1 MGFLDNMK
9 QMMEIKQKMDE
20 VKKRLDTITVVEE
33 NEYVRI
39 TVTGNRK
46 LVNLQISPE
55 LIADQDAEAIEDLV
69 TVAVNRA
76 LEQAEQLAEAEGSAM
91 GKDLLP
97 GFPGL

>member
-46 LVNLQISPE
+46 VKDITILKNDDVVNLEGKLQS
-55 LIADQDAEAIEDLV
+55 AMNA
-69 TVAVNRA
+69 A
-76 LEQAEQLAEAEGSAM
+76 LEKADNVMQSEMM
-91 GKDLLP
+91 GATKGMMPGGLP
-97 GFPGL
+97 GM

>member
-46 LVNLQISPE
+46 VKDITILKNNDVVMLEGKLQSTMN
-55 LIADQDAEAIEDLV
+55 A
-69 TVAVNRA
+69 A
-76 LEQAEQLAEAEGSAM
+76 LEKADNVMQAEMM
-91 GKDLLP
+91 GATKGMMPNGLP
-97 GFPGL
+97 GM

>member
-46 LVNLQISPE
+46 VKDITILKNDDVINLEGKLQS
-55 LIADQDAEAIEDLV
+55 AMNA
-69 TVAVNRA
+69 A
-76 LEQAEQLAEAEGSAM
+76 LEKADNVMQAEMM
-91 GKDLLP
+91 GATKGMMPGGLP
-97 GFPGL
+97 GM